1 MLALYELMKKAIRGN
16 DTKTSDS
23 LVKHIPAVDSLML
36 MKDEELA
43 ENECHGELILY
54 VGWCEHKQP

>member
-1 MLALYELMKKAIRGN
+1 MKKVIRGN

-23 LVKHIPAVDSLML
+23 LVKHILAVDSLML

-54 VGWCEHKQP
+54 VGWYEHKQP